1 MTASINGHTHS
12 AANHL
17 NGTDCSRA
25 RFNDLKYLS
34 PEQLARE
41 LGGDKAR
48 RTGNEWSTLCPA
60 HNDRNPSLSIKTGD
74 SGATVVICRTGCAQE
89 AVIAAIAAKGFKL
102 NDVVL
107 AAAGPDA
114 TGNIGALLAKGW
126 KIVAC
131 YDHRKADG
139 DLSYQNVRLERT
151 NGHRAKTFRQR
162 RPDGRGGWIEN
173 LQGLARLP
181 YLLPDL
187 IASGEQDVHCCEG
200 EKDAL
205 SVKALGLVS
214 TSIANPNATDLSPLR
229 GRRVFVHE
237 DNDGAGRAKAAK
249 LAEALHNQECSVRVV
264 SFTDMPVG
272 GDVTDW
278 LATGR
283 SLEDLLAR
291 CEDAP
296 DWTPTRPELSEQ
308 GNLSAAEDSVEP
320 TVLTPITLAGLLAL
334 ELKPRVSVLD
344 ALLYV
349 GGIMMM
355 FAWRGI
361 GKTWFALT
369 LAYSIATGGTF
380 LKWKAPQPRR
390 VFYIDGEMPAIGLR
404 ERIEPIVAAFAEY
417 PPEKGYFRFL
427 PADLHE
433 NGLPNLATPE
443 GQDAVEAVLGDA
455 EVIIF
460 DNVSTLFISGRE
472 NEAESWLPVQAWLL
486 KLRRQGRSVV
496 IVHHAGKGKAQRG
509 TSRREDILD
518 VVLNLRAPSDYEPNQ
533 GARFEVHFEKARGL
547 NGKETD
553 PFEASLELRD
563 AKAVWTIS
571 DLEDARRTEIL
582 ELKEDGLSVRAIARE
597 LGISKSAVQRALC
610 KEKACA

>member
-1 MTASINGHTHS
+1 MTAPLNGHTHR
-12 AANHL
+12 ADHH
-17 NGTDCSRA
+17 NGAERTRV
-25 RFNDLKYLS
+25 RFSDRKYLP

-41 LGGDKAR
+41 LGGQKVR
-48 RTGNEWSTLCPA
+48 RSGDEWITLCPA
-60 HNDRNPSLSIKTGD
+60 HHDRNPSLSVKIGD
-74 SGATVVICRTGCAQE
+74 SGSTVVICRAGCSQE
-89 AVIAAIAAKGFKL
+89 AVIAAIAVKGLTL
-102 NDVVL
+102 ND
-107 AAAGPDA
+107 GEPKTPSPDGV
-114 TGNIGALLAKGW
+114 GNISTLLTKGW
-126 KIVAC
+126 KIAAC
-131 YDHRKADG
+131 YDYRTATG

-151 NGHRAKTFRQR
+151 NGHHAKTFRQR
-162 RPDGRGGWIEN
+162 RPDERGGWIEN

-181 YLLPDL
+181 FQLPDL
-187 IASGEQDVHCCEG
+187 IGSGEQDVHCCEG

-205 SVKALGLVS
+205 TLKALGLIS
-214 TSIANPNATDLSPLR
+214 TSIANPSATDLSSLK
-229 GRRVFVHE
+229 GRRILVYE

-249 LAEALHNQECSVRVV
+249 LAETLHNQGCSVRIVR
-264 SFTDMPVG
+264 FTDMPVG
-272 GDVTDW
+272 ADVTDW
-278 LATGR
+278 LAAGH
-283 SLEDLLAR
+283 SLEDLLVR

-296 DWTPTRPELSEQ
+296 DWTSTSPQEDVQ
-308 GNLSAAEDSVEP
+308 GKLRSAEGCTEP
-320 TVLTPITLAGLLAL
+320 TLLAPITLAALRAL
-334 ELKPRVSVLD
+334 ELKPRASVLE
-344 ALLYV
+344 ALLHV
-349 GGIMMM
+349 GGIIMM

-369 LAYSIATGGTF
+369 LAYAIAAGGTF
-380 LKWKAPQPRR
+380 LKWKAPRPRR

-404 ERIEPIVAAFAEY
+404 ERIEPIVAAFAEI
-417 PPEKGYFRFL
+417 PPEEGYFRFL

-455 EVIIF
+455 EVVIF

-610 KEKACA
+610 KEKASA